1 LSGDDLLMVAGEAS
15 GDLHA
20 ARLLAE
26 LHELRPEL
34 RVYGVG
40 GDEMSAAGAEL
51 LAHSQEIAVVGLT
64 EALKV
69 LGRAREIFAQVL
81 DEVERRGT
89 RWAVLVDFAEFNL
102 RLAKKLH
109 RRGVRVI
116 YYISPQVWA
125 WRRGRVKTIARC
137 VERMLVLFP
146 FEVDFYRRHGVEVS
160 HVGHPLID
168 EVPELE
174 QRWQGSGVPAGDE
187 PFVVALLPGSRASE
201 VGALLPVMLRSAAR
215 LGREL
220 PVVVR
225 LIQAPTVPDE
235 LFEPAIEASGLGAAG
250 VPVERVRQDRF
261 HAVADSHLALCASGT
276 ATVEVG
282 LLTTPLVVLYRLTL
296 LSYLLGRVLVKLPF
310 FSMVNLVLERP
321 AVPELMQRDAEPERV
336 AAAAARLLRDPE
348 AIAEMRRALG
358 ELRERLGE
366 GGASRRAAAEV
377 ARLLAEGER

>member
-1 LSGDDLLMVAGEAS
+1 
-15 GDLHA
+15 
-20 ARLLAE
+20 
-26 LHELRPEL
+26 
-34 RVYGVG
+34 
-40 GDEMSAAGAEL
+40 
-51 LAHSQEIAVVGLT
+51 
-64 EALKV
+64 
-69 LGRAREIFAQVL
+69 
-81 DEVERRGT
+81 
-89 RWAVLVDFAEFNL
+89 
-102 RLAKKLH
+102 
-109 RRGVRVI
+109 VRVI

-146 FEVDFYRRHGVEVS
+146 FEVEFYRRHGVEVS

-174 QRWQGSGVPAGDE
+174 QRWQRNGGPPAGD

-215 LGREL
+215 LAQEL
-220 PVVVR
+220 PIVVR
-225 LIQAPTVPDE
+225 LIQAPTIPDE
-235 LFEPAIEASGLGAAG
+235 LFDPAIEASGLEAAG
-250 VPVERVRQDRF
+250 VELQRVRKDRF

-282 LLTTPLVVLYRLTL
+282 LLTTPLIVLYRLTL
-296 LSYLLGRVLVKLPF
+296 LSSLLGRVLVKLPF

-321 AVPELMQRDAEPERV
+321 VVPELMQRHAEPKRV
-336 AAAAARLLRDPE
+336 ASEAARLLRDPE
-348 AIAEMRRALG
+348 AVAAMRRALG

>member
-1 LSGDDLLMVAGEAS
+1 MSGDDLLMVAGEAS